1 MTDIIFKNGKVS
13 DYNLSIQLNHSNVD
27 ETTTLINHN
36 EYKLILSGALT
47 IQDNETGYYY
57 SGEDIVDFITKEL
70 NQDLNEFFE
79 WLEKNSEHEFF
90 DNRLTVD
97 SNPWLEWIDEDG
109 ECIGDVFDE
118 FYEEKSENINMLKET
133 ILK

>member
-36 EYKLILSGALT
+36 EYKLVLSGALT

-57 SGEDIVDFITKEL
+57 SGKNIVDFITKEL

-79 WLEKNSEHEFF
+79 WLEKNSEHDFF
-90 DNRLTVD
+90 DNRLSVD
-97 SNPWLEWIDEDG
+97 SSPWLEWIDEDG
-109 ECIGDVFDE
+109 ECIGDIFDE
-118 FYEEKSENINMLKET
+118 FYKERSKNINILKE
-133 ILK
+133 II

>member
-36 EYKLILSGALT
+36 EYKLVLSGALT

-57 SGEDIVDFITKEL
+57 SGKNIVDFITKEL
-70 NQDLNEFFE
+70 NQDLNKFFE
-79 WLEKNSEHEFF
+79 WLEKNSEHDFF
-90 DNRLTVD
+90 DNRLSVD
-97 SNPWLEWIDEDG
+97 SSPWLEWIDEDG
-109 ECIGDVFDE
+109 ECIGDIFDE
-118 FYEEKSENINMLKET
+118 FYKERSKNINILKE
-133 ILK
+133 II

>member
-36 EYKLILSGALT
+36 EYKLVLSGALT
-47 IQDNETGYYY
+47 IQDNKTGYYY
-57 SGEDIVDFITKEL
+57 SGKNIVDFITKEL

-90 DNRLTVD
+90 DERLTVD

-109 ECIGDVFDE
+109 ECIGDIFDE
-118 FYEEKSENINMLKET
+118 FYEERSKNINMLKDT
-133 ILK
+133 I

>member
-36 EYKLILSGALT
+36 EYKLVLSGALT

-57 SGEDIVDFITKEL
+57 SGKNIVDFITKEL

-79 WLEKNSEHEFF
+79 WLEKNSEHDFF
-90 DNRLTVD
+90 DNRLSVD
-97 SNPWLEWIDEDG
+97 SSPWLEWIDEDG
-109 ECIGDVFDE
+109 ECIGDIFDE
-118 FYEEKSENINMLKET
+118 FYEERSKNINILKE
-133 ILK
+133 II